1 MTGRGATIE
10 LRGVAKSFGR
20 VQAVCDVDLQVAA
33 GEVIVVF
40 GPSGCGKST
49 LLRCINFLVEPDAG
63 FVFIDGTPMGRV
75 PVNGGARVR
84 RDRERNINRMR
95 ADIGVV
101 FQNFNLWPHRTTF
114 ENVTE
119 ALIRVR
125 GMREEKA
132 EARAMEALDQ
142 VGMAAFADRLPAR
155 LSGGQQQRVAIARAL
170 AMDPK
175 ILLLDEPTSSLD
187 PILVNEVLGAI
198 RDLAHQGMTMLI
210 VTHHLG
216 FARQLADRLVFMDHG
231 AILEQGS
238 PDIVLNSPTSDRL
251 KVFLS
256 LILSG
261 AASAEKPSAALS
273 DRAQTLE
280 SKMTP

>member
-1 MTGRGATIE
+1 MTGRGATVE
-10 LRGVAKSFGR
+10 LRGIAKSFGR
-20 VQAVCDVDLQVAA
+20 VQALCGVDLQVAA

-49 LLRCINFLVEPDAG
+49 LLRCVNFLVEPDDG
-63 FVFIDGTPMGRV
+63 FVFIDGAPMGRIRL
-75 PVNGGARVR
+75 NGGTKVR

-101 FQNFNLWPHRTTF
+101 FQHFNLWPHRTTF

-119 ALIRVR
+119 GLIRVR
-125 GMREEKA
+125 GMTGEKA
-132 EARAMEALDQ
+132 EARAMEALNQ
-142 VGMAAFADRLPAR
+142 VGMADFADRLPVR

-170 AMDPK
+170 AMEPK
-175 ILLLDEPTSSLD
+175 VLLLDEPTSSLD
-187 PILVNEVLGAI
+187 PILVHEVLGAI
-198 RDLAHQGMTMLI
+198 RDAAQQGLTMLI

-216 FARQLADRLVFMDHG
+216 FARQLADRFVFMDHG
-231 AILEQGS
+231 TILEQGT

-256 LILSG
+256 LVLS
-261 AASAEKPSAALS
+261 AEASAEGQSGTWS
-273 DRAQTLE
+273 DGAQTHTSE
-280 SKMTP
+280 MTP

>member
-1 MTGRGATIE
+1 
-10 LRGVAKSFGR
+10 
-20 VQAVCDVDLQVAA
+20 
-33 GEVIVVF
+33 
-40 GPSGCGKST
+40 
-49 LLRCINFLVEPDAG
+49 
-63 FVFIDGTPMGRV
+63 
-75 PVNGGARVR
+75 
-84 RDRERNINRMR
+84 MR